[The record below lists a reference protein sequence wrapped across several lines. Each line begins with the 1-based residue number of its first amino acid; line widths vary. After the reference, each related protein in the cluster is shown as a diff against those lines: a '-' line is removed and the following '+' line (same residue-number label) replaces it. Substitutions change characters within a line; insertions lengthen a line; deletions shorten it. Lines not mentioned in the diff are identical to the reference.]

1 MGNTDKLEQY
11 CNELSV
17 QYPEIP
23 PFSELSDDQ
32 KKVIGDSL
40 GFACW
45 RLGLIGQEIAEE
57 FRRGIV
63 NALSF
68 TKKD

>member
-23 PFSELSDDQ
+23 PFRSCPMS
-32 KKVIGDSL
+32 KKG
-40 GFACW
+40 
-45 RLGLIGQEIAEE
+45 
-57 FRRGIV
+57 
-63 NALSF
+63 
-68 TKKD
+68 